1 MPHFFRAVAADYD
14 GTLTNGSEPPTSEV
28 LQAAWDFRRTG
39 RWLVLCTGR
48 IMDELRRHFPQVE
61 RHFDA
66 IVAENGAVVFTGGAD
81 YPLAD
86 PVPESLERA
95 LVLKGI
101 PVRRGSVI
109 LATQAEFDVAV
120 LETVREL
127 GLEVQLVRNR
137 GEMMILP
144 PGVSKGTGLAE
155 ALGELGVSHHS
166 TLAVGDAENDH
177 ALLEACEFGVAVAN
191 AVPSLRSA
199 ADVVLQETNGAGI
212 LELLRGPL
220 LSGQRRLQPRRW
232 RVALGEAED
241 GSPATLPGSG
251 VNVLVTGGPGSGKS
265 YLSGLL
271 VEQLVRRQ
279 YSVCVFDPEGDHAG
293 LDQLRGVLAVGGTQP
308 LPDPEQLD
316 RLLRHRFGSVVLD
329 LALLSPEEKQGYFRA
344 ALPALVRLR
353 EETGLPHW
361 IFIEEADQLLGGAD
375 LPAGQGFEPTGFCL
389 VTFDPGGLAP
399 EVLARLDAVLA
410 LRGGEEWARSL
421 PASAGAC
428 IEADRQHA
436 LFDLDAEKALLGD
449 AEGCRVFTPA
459 RRAVEHVRH
468 WHKYKLGALPPERS
482 FHFRDRGHATGRSAA
497 NLADFHR
504 ELRVAPSGAVHHH
517 LRAGDFSRW
526 LGDTVGDDDLAA
538 RVRGI
543 ERWYRSLREP
553 RTEHARCALVGAVER
568 RYGAHP
574 TSENGD
580 PPRSR
585 VDEAWSATGSGQTN
599 PT

>member
-14 GTLTNGSEPPTSEV
+14 GTLTNGSEPPQSEV
-28 LQAAWDFRRTG
+28 LQAAWNFRRPG
-39 RWLVLCTGR
+39 RRLVLCTGR
-48 IMDELRRHFPQVE
+48 IMDELRRHFPEVE

-86 PVPESLERA
+86 PVPEGLERA
-95 LVLKGI
+95 LVLGGI

-109 LATQAEFDVAV
+109 LATQAAFDVAI

-127 GLEVQLVRNR
+127 GLDVQLVRNR

-177 ALLEACEFGVAVAN
+177 ALLGACELGVAVAN

-199 ADVVLQETNGAGI
+199 ADVVLEETNGAGI

-220 LSGQRRLQPRRW
+220 LSGERRVQPRRW

-241 GSPATLPGSG
+241 GTPATLPGSR

-293 LDQLRGVLAVGGTQP
+293 LGQLRGVLAVGGTEP
-308 LPDPEQLD
+308 PPDPEQLE

-329 LALLSPEEKQGYFRA
+329 LSLLSPEEKRGYFRA

-361 IFIEEADQLLGGAD
+361 IFIEEANQLLGGAD
-375 LPAGQGFEPTGFCL
+375 LPAGDGFEPTGFCL
-389 VTFDPGGLAP
+389 VTFDPAGLAP
-399 EVLARLDAVLA
+399 EVLPRLDVVLA
-410 LRGGEEWARSL
+410 LRGGVRSGRTAPGGPRVPMSRRAANARSSTSTLRRPSSAMRRVAASSPRPAAHVRTSGTGTSTRWARSRRSGASTSVTACAP
-421 PASAGAC
+421 PAGRPPISPTSTASCAS
-428 IEADRQHA
+428 
-436 LFDLDAEKALLGD
+436 
-449 AEGCRVFTPA
+449 
-459 RRAVEHVRH
+459 RRAG
-468 WHKYKLGALPPERS
+468 WC
-482 FHFRDRGHATGRSAA
+482 T
-497 NLADFHR
+497 
-504 ELRVAPSGAVHHH
+504 
-517 LRAGDFSRW
+517 
-526 LGDTVGDDDLAA
+526 T
-538 RVRGI
+538 
-543 ERWYRSLREP
+543 
-553 RTEHARCALVGAVER
+553 T
-568 RYGAHP
+568 
-574 TSENGD
+574 
-580 PPRSR
+580 
-585 VDEAWSATGSGQTN
+585 
-599 PT
+599 